1 MSRWFGTVFEI
12 EPVIILKQ
20 FINKIIQFNSRI
32 ILPSTLA
39 SPRKGQWHEV
49 LKQRRELLVTDS
61 RTVDSIERLCR
72 D

>member
-12 EPVIILKQ
+12 EPVHLKQ
-20 FINKIIQFNSRI
+20 FINEIIQFNSRI

-39 SPRKGQWHEV
+39 SRRKGQWHEV
-49 LKQRRELLVTDS
+49 LKQRRKLLVTVS

-72 D
+72 DK